1 MTAPRPP
8 PPGETAASTP
18 KSAPFVPQSLESW
31 TEQREKALGWRCDG
45 TECLIAPST
54 DPDGDIDMQDDDVS
68 PEGKEMLSIHSPL
81 QLSIHE
87 QGGEHGQFVINSCEH
102 RWHRAC
108 LETAE
113 RSSGRRLI
121 RAEGD
126 GRLWVSCQRCRRD
139 GWVEDVEST
148 PSEGESAEVERMV
161 TA

>member
-1 MTAPRPP
+1 
-8 PPGETAASTP
+8 
-18 KSAPFVPQSLESW
+18 
-31 TEQREKALGWRCDG
+31 
-45 TECLIAPST
+45 
-54 DPDGDIDMQDDDVS
+54 MQDDDVS